1 MTAGLSAANLVS
13 AWLDTLRT
21 SGNGGTSFSAV
32 VGSFVQLHT
41 GDPGASG
48 TANVSVGSTTR
59 NSFVFSDSSAGS
71 ALSLG
76 TPPSAWTNGGTSETL
91 THISV
96 WSASTVG
103 TFYFSVALTVSKA
116 WASADTFTLSTLGVS
131 LTPQAA

>member
-1 MTAGLSAANLVS
+1 MTAGFSAANLVS
-13 AWLDTLRT
+13 AWLDTLRA
-21 SGNGGTSFSAV
+21 SGSGGTAFGPVAAT
-32 VGSFVQLHT
+32 FCQLHT

-48 TANVSVGSTTR
+48 TSNVSVGSTTR

-76 TPPSAWTNGGTSETL
+76 TPPGAWTNGGTSETL

-96 WSASTVG
+96 WSASSAG

-116 WASADTFTLSTLGVS
+116 WVSTDTFTLSTLGVS
-131 LTPQAA
+131 LAPQAA